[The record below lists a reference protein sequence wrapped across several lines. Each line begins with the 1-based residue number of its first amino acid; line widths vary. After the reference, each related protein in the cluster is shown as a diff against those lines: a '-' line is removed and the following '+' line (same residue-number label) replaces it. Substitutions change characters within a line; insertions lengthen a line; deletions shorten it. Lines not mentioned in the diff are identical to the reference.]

1 MALTTRK
8 KVLFW
13 GITVLFPFI
22 LLTLIEVGLRIGGY
36 NEEAQELFIEAPSDS
51 NFLVTNSS
59 FIGRYFPA
67 FTPNVAPNPFRKEK
81 KPNTFRVFVFG
92 GSSAQ
97 GFPYNFYYSFAEQ
110 LEQQL
115 LLNTEGL
122 TVEVINLG
130 MTAVNSYVIRDL
142 SYRILPYQPDAIL
155 IYAGHNEYYG
165 SFGVGSTQFGL
176 MNNRRLK
183 LWILGLKNLRL
194 YQYLEGLLKQ
204 SHSPTEDRRTLM
216 AKVVK
221 EPDIELKG
229 SIFRDGVRQ
238 FEQNMNDV
246 LDLYEKE
253 KVPVYLSTIASN
265 LKDQAPLSDN
275 WEALQKFEEAQGFY
289 SNSEYS
295 LALASFI
302 EAKELDGI
310 RFRAPERVNE
320 VIRDFAKASNVE
332 LVEVESLLRN
342 ESDSKIEDASLFIDH
357 LHPNFKGHTLIASKF
372 FDHLL
377 ELEIIKDHYRPTD
390 FKVPQSVSK
399 FEETYSN
406 TSISRLLMGY
416 PFQKNLSQ
424 EEELRRFDKIYSTYL
439 KSSYIDSI
447 AASAARNRHVVAEAL
462 TEVINEGKNRNDT
475 LTVVSHYYELLKWQL
490 NSTELIDKGIEYT
503 VNNRSIDNYL
513 INILSQILNEG
524 QQDPRYMDVLSAV
537 YIINGELDKAKY
549 WLDESERMGSN
560 TPMLYYNFAR
570 YHILKGDTLK
580 ASGYYNRFI
589 QSQQSN

>member
-1 MALTTRK
+1 MSLTSSK
-8 KVLFW
+8 KIIFW
-13 GITVLFPFI
+13 GITILFPFLF
-22 LLTLIEVGLRIGGY
+22 LLLVEVGLRIGGY

-67 FTPNVAPNPFRKEK
+67 FTPTVAPNPFRKEK

-110 LEQQL
+110 LEQKL

-142 SYRILPYQPDAIL
+142 SYRTLPYQPDAIL

-176 MNNRRLK
+176 MNSRRLK
-183 LWILGLKNLRL
+183 LCILGLKNLRL
-194 YQYLEGLLKQ
+194 YQYLESLLKQ
-204 SHSPTEDRRTLM
+204 SHSPTNDRRTLM

-221 EPDIELKG
+221 ESDIALKG
-229 SIFRDGVRQ
+229 SIFRDGVEQ

-275 WEALQKFEEAQGFY
+275 REAIQKFEEAQSFY

-320 VIRDFAKASNVE
+320 AIRDFAKTSNVE
-332 LVEVESLLRN
+332 LVEVESLLR
-342 ESDSKIEDASLFIDH
+342 EKSDSKIEDASLFIDH
-357 LHPNFKGHTLIASKF
+357 LHPNSKGHKLIASKF

-424 EEELRRFDKIYSTYL
+424 EEELRRFDKIYTTYL

-462 TEVINEGKNRNDT
+462 TKVINEGRNRNDT

-524 QQDPRYMDVLSAV
+524 QYDPRYMDVLSAV

-560 TPMLYYNFAR
+560 TPMLYYNLAR
-570 YHILKGDTLK
+570 YHILKGDTVK
-580 ASGYYNRFI
+580 ASGYYNRFR